1 MGTEIV
7 ETRENGT
14 LTPIAPDALNEQTVL
29 LQVIARAAGDQ
40 TVDLERMERLLGM
53 HERLVAKQ
61 AERDFIEA
69 MARFK
74 EKAPKII
81 KDRQVRIPTEKG
93 VIEYKHASLGAV
105 VDAAIAG
112 LGAVGISHR
121 WDLDRKD
128 GRIHVT
134 CVLTHLG
141 GHSTRT
147 TLDGAPDDSGKKNGI
162 QQTASTITYLERYTL
177 LAATGLATEEDDDG
191 GGADNELDRITE
203 KQAADLHAL
212 ITEEGGDIGKAL
224 RFLKLSSL
232 AEIPAKNYDAVVA
245 QIKSINAAK
254 ARARSAT

>member
-1 MGTEIV
+1 MGTELI
-7 ETRENGT
+7 ESRENGAV
-14 LTPIAPDALNEQTVL
+14 IAAPQDALNEQTVL

-69 MARFK
+69 MAHFK
-74 EKAPKII
+74 ADPPKIL
-81 KDRQVRIPTEKG
+81 KDRTVRIPTDKG

-191 GGADNELDRITE
+191 GGGKDTPEKISE
-203 KQAADLHAL
+203 KQKADLNAL
-212 ITEEGGDIGKAL
+212 IDEVKADRARLFAYLKITSLDDIPVAN
-224 RFLKLSSL
+224 F
-232 AEIPAKNYDAVVA
+232 DAVCKTV
-245 QIKSINAAK
+245 SAK
-254 ARARSAT
+254 RRHA